1 MKEILVPR
9 VMVAIPA
16 YNEETAIGSVV
27 LKAMKHADEVV
38 VVDDGSGDRTAEI
51 ARLAGAHVIRH
62 ARNLGYGAAIASC
75 LECARERSVDS
86 LVILDGDGQHDP
98 TEIPDVLA
106 PVLNEEVDI
115 SIGSRFV
122 ENTANHEVPRYR
134 RFGIKVLT
142 KLNNLGEA
150 KENRVTDGQSGFRAY
165 SRNAIRCLSPKEPD
179 MGVSV
184 EILMEARENGLRLRE
199 VPVNC
204 NYGVEGHSA
213 QPVTHGL
220 SVIGSMIR
228 YIETEHAL
236 LTFGVPGL
244 VMFVAGLVLGI
255 HVWDVYAVTSELAVG
270 LALITVILIMLG
282 VLLGFT
288 GLILHAVINATR
300 RMSKL

>member
-27 LKAMKHADEVV
+27 LKALKHADEVV
-38 VVDDGSGDRTAEI
+38 VVDDGSSDRTAEI
-51 ARLAGAHVIRH
+51 ARLAGAHVIEH
-62 ARNLGYGAAIASC
+62 TKNLGYGAAIASC
-75 LECARERSVDS
+75 LECARESSVDS

-98 TEIPDVLA
+98 TQIPDVLA
-106 PVLNEEVDI
+106 PVLNEEADI
-115 SIGSRFV
+115 SIGSRFLG
-122 ENTANHEVPRYR
+122 NTTNHDVPRYR
-134 RFGIKVLT
+134 RFGIGVLT
-142 KLNNLGEA
+142 RLNNLGER

-179 MGVSV
+179 MGVSA
-184 EILMEARENGLRLRE
+184 EILLEARENGLSLRE
-199 VPVNC
+199 VPINC

-213 QPVTHGL
+213 QPVSHGL

-244 VMFVAGLVLGI
+244 IMFVAGLVMGV
-255 HVWDVYAVTSELAVG
+255 HVWDIYTTTSELAVG
-270 LALITVILIMLG
+270 SALITVILVILG

-288 GLILHAVINATR
+288 GLIMHAVINAAR
-300 RMSKL
+300 RRL